1 MAAKQIIFDEEAR
14 RALLKGVEKLTNTVK
29 ITIGPKGRNVVLDKG
44 YGSPTITNDGVTIAK
59 EIDLED
65 KFEDMGAQLVKE
77 VSTKT
82 QDVAGDGTTTACIL
96 TYAILKEG
104 MKNITAGASAMDIK
118 RGIDKATEKVVVS
131 IKAMSQDVKTPE
143 KLMQVATISGN
154 NDEVIGKLIA
164 DAMEKVGHK
173 GVITVED
180 GKTSETTIEV
190 VEGMQFDRGYVSPY
204 LVTNSEKM
212 VAEVDEPYILIYD
225 KKIDQLK
232 PIVPILERVAG
243 EGKPLVIIA
252 EDIEGEAL
260 AAIILNVLRGALKV
274 IAVKAPGFG
283 DDQKQMLEDIA
294 ILTGGKVI
302 SEDKGMKLEQATIT
316 DLGRARRVTVDKDKT
331 TVIEGAGKK
340 ESIKKRVA
348 LIESQLKV
356 AEEYDKEDYEKRRAR
371 LSGGVAVLKVG
382 AATETEMK
390 ERKMRIEDAL
400 HATRAAI
407 EEGVVVGGGI
417 ALLRATQ
424 ELEKIKLEG
433 DQQIGLEIV
442 IRALQEPVKQI
453 ASNAGK
459 EGSVILER
467 AKKEKD
473 SVGYNARTDKFEDL
487 IAAGVI
493 DPTKVV
499 RTALQNAASIA
510 SLILTTEAVV
520 VEKPEKKDEP
530 GMPPGMGG
538 MGGMGMM

>member
-190 VEGMQFDRGYVSPY
+190 VADGRY
-204 LVTNSEKM
+204 LLS
-212 VAEVDEPYILIYD
+212 
-225 KKIDQLK
+225 
-232 PIVPILERVAG
+232 G
-243 EGKPLVIIA
+243 
-252 EDIEGEAL
+252 
-260 AAIILNVLRGALKV
+260 
-274 IAVKAPGFG
+274 
-283 DDQKQMLEDIA
+283 
-294 ILTGGKVI
+294 
-302 SEDKGMKLEQATIT
+302 LEQQHQISQTHGIPL
-316 DLGRARRVTVDKDKT
+316 LGT
-331 TVIEGAGKK
+331 
-340 ESIKKRVA
+340 
-348 LIESQLKV
+348 LPLLK
-356 AEEYDKEDYEKRRAR
+356 YLFSWQR
-371 LSGGVAVLKVG
+371 
-382 AATETEMK
+382 ATESTWD
-390 ERKMRIEDAL
+390 ISLVLD
-400 HATRAAI
+400 
-407 EEGVVVGGGI
+407 V
-417 ALLRATQ
+417 
-424 ELEKIKLEG
+424 
-433 DQQIGLEIV
+433 QQ
-442 IRALQEPVKQI
+442 P
-453 ASNAGK
+453 
-459 EGSVILER
+459 
-467 AKKEKD
+467 
-473 SVGYNARTDKFEDL
+473 
-487 IAAGVI
+487 
-493 DPTKVV
+493 
-499 RTALQNAASIA
+499 
-510 SLILTTEAVV
+510 
-520 VEKPEKKDEP
+520 
-530 GMPPGMGG
+530 
-538 MGGMGMM
+538 